1 MYDLKSIGSPRAREL
16 HQEIIAGTIYNMW
29 PEIVVARKWKLIG
42 EATVTDDPN
51 DNYPDIIIK
60 DPHKRLVFSLEI
72 TRSWGLSYDRRKGHM
87 LKQRF
92 PEAEFFIYN
101 YETDV
106 LWGLGEDGLWYS
118 SREYEISS
126 RFFERPLLEYI
137 YLPEED

>member
-72 TRSWGLSYDRRKGHM
+72 TRSWDCRTTVAKG
-87 LKQRF
+87 
-92 PEAEFFIYN
+92 IC
-101 YETDV
+101 
-106 LWGLGEDGLWYS
+106 
-118 SREYEISS
+118 
-126 RFFERPLLEYI
+126 
-137 YLPEED
+137 